1 MYTINPNRN
10 TPWNGLPSL
19 PIGDEYVRTLD
30 ILEKLGEAKAAMG
43 MLQGRSAVL
52 ADQSLLISTISLQE
66 AKQSSAIENV
76 FTTDDELY
84 KAFSKDHKE
93 RESGASKE
101 VLRYREAIWHG
112 NKYLE
117 GSKAIDVSLI
127 IELFQIIKNT
137 KDTLRP
143 NFADVFISRG
153 GSEMG
158 AGERIY
164 TPPRGD
170 GILEDKLNNLMSFLN
185 NDEQFPI
192 DPILKMIIGHLQFE
206 AIHPFRDGNGRTGRI
221 LNVLYLKQ
229 QGLLDMPILYMSK
242 YILRTKDQ
250 YYHTIS
256 GVTQRADWQNYILY
270 MLDVV
275 RVTSKDTYD
284 KINRIMSAKEAIED
298 HIVKNTKIRNPQKL
312 VSTLFAHPFTT
323 TKHLT
328 SNVYGSVNTARLVFE
343 TLIKEKILERVE
355 ISGHHYY
362 KNIELYNILGE

>member
-1 MYTINPNRN
+1 
-10 TPWNGLPSL
+10 
-19 PIGDEYVRTLD
+19 
-30 ILEKLGEAKAAMG
+30 
-43 MLQGRSAVL
+43 
-52 ADQSLLISTISLQE
+52 
-66 AKQSSAIENV
+66 
-76 FTTDDELY
+76 
-84 KAFSKDHKE
+84 
-93 RESGASKE
+93 
-101 VLRYREAIWHG
+101 
-112 NKYLE
+112 
-117 GSKAIDVSLI
+117 
-127 IELFQIIKNT
+127 
-137 KDTLRP
+137 
-143 NFADVFISRG
+143 
-153 GSEMG
+153 MG

-170 GILEDKLNNLMSFLN
+170 GIVEDKLNNLMSFLN
-185 NDEQFPI
+185 NDEQYPI

-229 QGLLDMPILYMSK
+229 KGLLDMPILYMSK

-275 RVTSKDTYD
+275 RVTSKDTYE

-298 HIVKNTKIRNPQKL
+298 HIVKNTKIRNAKKL
-312 VSTLFAHPFTT
+312 VETIFAHPFTT

-328 SNVYGSVNTARLVFE
+328 SNVYGSVNTARSVFE
-343 TLIKEKILERVE
+343 ILIKEKILERVE